1 MTLDLGVGKLIR
13 ANFDGGQISS
23 DGGLLLLRNVDQE
36 LELTEMAQY
45 CFGDQRR
52 PDLLRHPILN
62 LLRQRIYGIAAGY
75 EDCNDAARLKK

>member
-23 DGGLLLLRNVDQE
+23 DGGLLLLRNADQE

-45 CFGDQRR
+45 CFGDRR
-52 PDLLRHPILN
+52 R
-62 LLRQRIYGIAAGY
+62 
-75 EDCNDAARLKK
+75 